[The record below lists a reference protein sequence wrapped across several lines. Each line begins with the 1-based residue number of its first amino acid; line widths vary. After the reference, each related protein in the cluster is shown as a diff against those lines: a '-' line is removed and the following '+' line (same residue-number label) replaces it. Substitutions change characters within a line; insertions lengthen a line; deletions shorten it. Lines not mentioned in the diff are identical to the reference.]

1 MVCDIVW
8 HLLGRAEVFGKFS
21 DSHKNRW
28 AKKKR
33 GICSLVLLLLGVC
46 VRPFAVIRHY
56 NNLCV
61 FVDISMAADSI
72 GEIVFYLV

>member
-1 MVCDIVW
+1 M
-8 HLLGRAEVFGKFS
+8 FGTCS
-21 DSHKNRW
+21 VGQRDSENSLIRTKIGGQ
-28 AKKKR
+28 KKKR
-33 GICSLVLLLLGVC
+33 GICSLVLFLLGVC
-46 VRPFAVIRHY
+46 IRPFTVIRHY